1 MRPFTYTRAGTVE
14 EAVNAFSANPET
26 RYIGGG
32 TNLLDLMKM
41 GVERPAHL
49 VDINR
54 LPLTEI
60 TEHEGAVRM
69 GALAR
74 NTDAANHEL
83 IRTRYPVLSQA
94 ILSGASQQLRN
105 MATMGGNLLQRT
117 RCYYFYDPSY
127 GECNKRS
134 PGSGCAAIGGV
145 NRIHAILGTSRFCI
159 ATHPSDMC
167 VALTALDADVQV
179 TGPNGSRTIPISQFY
194 RLPGDTP
201 QHETNLQPGEL
212 ITAIGVPPLAYGKRS
227 YYLKLRDRRSYA
239 FALVSVAVAL
249 DMDEDGGTIR
259 RARIALGG
267 VAHKPWRANK
277 TEELLAGNKPDPG
290 VLRAAA
296 EAELKEA
303 KGYGGNDF
311 KIELARRC
319 IVRAVGT
326 AAAMEPTAAD
336 KGVSAL
342 RITRDTRS
350 R

>member
-1 MRPFTYTRAGTVE
+1 MKPFSYTRAASVHD
-14 EAVNAFSANPET
+14 ALKAFSANRET
-26 RYIGGG
+26 RFIGGG

-41 GVERPAHL
+41 GVEQPAHL

-60 TEHEGAVRM
+60 TEHEGGVRM

-74 NTDAANHEL
+74 NTDAANHHL

-94 ILSGASQQLRN
+94 ILAGASQQLRN

-127 GECNKRS
+127 GECNKRT
-134 PGSGCAAIGGV
+134 PGSGCAAIEGV
-145 NRIHAILGTSRFCI
+145 NRIHAILGTSASCI
-159 ATHPSDMC
+159 ATHPSDLC
-167 VALTALDADVQV
+167 VALTALDATIQV
-179 TGPNGSRTIPISQFY
+179 TGLNGSRSIAMADFH

-201 QHETNLQPGEL
+201 QFETNLQGGEL
-212 ITAIGVPPLAYGKRS
+212 ITAIDVPPLPYGKRS
-227 YYLKLRDRRSYA
+227 FYLKLRDRQSYA

-249 DMDEDGGTIR
+249 DMEEGSGTIR
-259 RARIALGG
+259 RAHIALGG
-267 VAHKPWRANK
+267 VAHKPWRAEK
-277 TEELLAGNKPDPG
+277 VEKALAGKKADAN

-296 EAELKEA
+296 DAELKDA

-311 KIELARRC
+311 KIELARRS

-326 AAAMEPTAAD
+326 AVAMSQAS
-336 KGVSAL
+336 G
-342 RITRDTRS
+342 R
-350 R
+350 

>member
-1 MRPFTYTRAGTVE
+1 MRPFTYTRANTVE
-14 EAVNAFSANPET
+14 SAVNAFSANPET
-26 RYIGGG
+26 RFIGGG

-60 TEHEGAVRM
+60 TEHGGGVRM

-74 NTDAANHEL
+74 NTDAANHPL

-94 ILSGASQQLRN
+94 ILAGASQQLRN

-127 GECNKRS
+127 RECNKRS
-134 PGSGCAAIGGV
+134 PGSGCAAIEGV
-145 NRIHAILGTSRFCI
+145 NRIHAILGASDYCI

-167 VALTALDADVQV
+167 VALTALDAAVQV
-179 TGPNGSRTIPISQFY
+179 TGPKGSRTIPISEFY
-194 RLPGDTP
+194 RLPGNTP
-201 QHETNLQPGEL
+201 QHETTLQQGEL
-212 ITAIGVPPLAYGKRS
+212 ITAIGVPPLPYGKHS
-227 YYLKLRDRRSYA
+227 FYLKIRDRQSYA

-249 DMDEDGGTIR
+249 DMDKDGGTIR
-259 RARIALGG
+259 CAHVALGG
-267 VAHKPWRANK
+267 VAHKPWRAEK
-277 TEELLAGNKPDPG
+277 AEKLLAGKKPEAK

-296 EAELKEA
+296 ESELKEA
-303 KGYGGNDF
+303 NGYGGNDF

-319 IVRAVGT
+319 IVRAVET
-326 AAAMEPTAAD
+326 AAAMAHA
-336 KGVSAL
+336 
-342 RITRDTRS
+342 
-350 R
+350 

>member
-1 MRPFTYTRAGTVE
+1 MKPFTYTRAASVDD
-14 EAVNAFSANPET
+14 AVKAFSVNPET
-26 RYIGGG
+26 RFIGGG

-60 TEHEGAVRM
+60 TEHEGGVRM
-69 GALAR
+69 GALAK
-74 NTDAANHEL
+74 NTDAANHQL

-94 ILSGASQQLRN
+94 ILAGASQQLRN

-127 GECNKRS
+127 AECNKRT
-134 PGSGCAAIGGV
+134 PGSGCAAIPGV
-145 NRIHAILGTSRFCI
+145 NRIHAILGASQSCI

-167 VALTALDADVQV
+167 VALTALDAKVQV
-179 TGPNGSRTIPISQFY
+179 TGPKGSRSIAMADFH

-201 QHETNLQPGEL
+201 QHETNLVTGEL
-212 ITAIGVPPLAYGKRS
+212 ITAIDVPALPYARRS
-227 YYLKLRDRRSYA
+227 YYLKIRDRQSYA

-249 DMDEDGGTIR
+249 DMDEGGTIR
-259 RARIALGG
+259 RAHIALGG
-267 VAHKPWRANK
+267 VAHKSWRAEK
-277 TEELLAGNKPDPG
+277 AEKALAGKKPHPA
-290 VLRAAA
+290 VLRGAA
-296 EAELKEA
+296 EAELKDA

-311 KIELARRC
+311 KVELARRS

-326 AAAMEPTAAD
+326 AAAMPQA
-336 KGVSAL
+336 
-342 RITRDTRS
+342 
-350 R
+350 

>member
-1 MRPFTYTRAGTVE
+1 MRPFTYTRAASIDD
-14 EAVNAFSANPET
+14 AVKAVSANSGT
-26 RYIGGG
+26 RFVGGG

-60 TEHEGAVRM
+60 IEHQGGIRM

-74 NTDAANHEL
+74 NTDAANHQL

-94 ILSGASQQLRN
+94 ILAGASQQLRN

-127 GECNKRS
+127 EECNKRT
-134 PGSGCAAIGGV
+134 PGSGCAAIKGV
-145 NRIHAILGTSRFCI
+145 NRIHAILGASQTCI

-167 VALTALDADVQV
+167 VALTALDARIQV
-179 TGPNGSRTIPISQFY
+179 TGPKGSRTIPIPEFY

-212 ITAIGVPPLAYGKRS
+212 ITAIDVPPLAYGKRS
-227 YYLKLRDRRSYA
+227 FYLKIRDRQSYA
-239 FALVSVAVAL
+239 FALVSVAVVL
-249 DMDEDGGTIR
+249 DMEEGGGTIR
-259 RARIALGG
+259 RAHIALGG
-267 VAHKPWRANK
+267 VAHKPWRAEK
-277 TEELLAGNKPDPG
+277 AEQFLAGKKPEAN
-290 VLRAAA
+290 VMRAAA

-311 KIELARRC
+311 KIELARRS

-326 AAAMEPTAAD
+326 AAAMSQA
-336 KGVSAL
+336 
-342 RITRDTRS
+342 
-350 R
+350 